1 MYVDLT
7 DIKEAPLNLK
17 KSLLASCVVLAS
29 LNVYSQT
36 LEQAVAITLAT
47 NPEIKSTYN
56 EFQSAVK
63 QADASTG
70 AYLPSLDLD
79 AGIGY
84 EGINP
89 AESTGR
95 QDSDLTRKEA
105 TLSLT
110 QLLWDGNATL
120 NDMDRTAAEAES
132 IRFQLLSDAADL
144 ALQVTQVYLDAVKA
158 TEILA
163 LSESNLAVHKEI
175 YRDIQRRADSGIG
188 STADVSQVEARIAK
202 AHGNLLAAQNN
213 LIDTHT
219 QFRRLVGQEPLGL
232 IYPRADET
240 KLPLS
245 LSDALVVAYD
255 NHPVI
260 KVSQVDVDSA
270 RFQYKQSKGNYYPT
284 LSIEASQTWRD
295 DAGGDRGSSDET
307 LAMLR
312 MRYNLFNGGSDRDLS
327 ERAAY
332 QLNQAKDLR
341 DNAFRQVEESLRLS
355 WSALDLTLQQK
366 NFLADHV
373 DSASET
379 VIAYE
384 KQYRI
389 GQRTLLDLLNT
400 ENELFEARKD
410 YLDAHYAEQ
419 YAKYRVM
426 NATGN
431 LLDALLVDTPK
442 EWTVRVEY

>member
-1 MYVDLT
+1 MST
-7 DIKEAPLNLK
+7 IKFAPIVA
-17 KSLLASCVVLAS
+17 LLAVCHGYAVG
-29 LNVYSQT
+29 QT
-36 LEQAVAITLAT
+36 LEQAVALTLAN
-47 NPEIKSTYN
+47 NPEIKSSFN
-56 EFQSAVK
+56 EYRSAVK
-63 QADASTG
+63 QADASEG

-89 AESTGR
+89 ADSTG
-95 QDSDLTRKEA
+95 QDDTDLTRKEA

-120 NDMDRTAAEAES
+120 NDMSRTAAEAES
-132 IRFQLLSDAADL
+132 IRLQLLADASDI
-144 ALQVTQVYLDAVKA
+144 ALQVTNIYLESIKA
-158 TEILA
+158 TEVLT
-163 LSESNLAVHKEI
+163 LSENNLAVHKDI
-175 YRDIQRRADSGIG
+175 YRDIKRRAESGIG
-188 STADVSQVEARIAK
+188 STADVSQVEARLAK

-219 QFRRLVGQEPLGL
+219 QFRRLVGQQPLGL
-232 IYPRADET
+232 IYPRADES
-240 KLPLS
+240 KLPITLE
-245 LSDALVVAYD
+245 DAISIAFER
-255 NHPVI
+255 HPVI
-260 KVSQVDVDSA
+260 QVSKADVDSA
-270 RFQYKQSKGNYYPT
+270 RYQYKQSKGNYYPT
-284 LSIEASQTWRD
+284 LSVEASQTWRD
-295 DAGGDRGSSDET
+295 DAGGDVGSSNES

-312 MRYNLFNGGSDRDLS
+312 LRYNLFNGGSDSDLS

-332 QLNQAKDLR
+332 QLNKAKDLR
-341 DNAFRQVEESLRLS
+341 DNSYRQVEESLRLS

-373 DSASET
+373 DSASAT

-389 GQRTLLDLLNT
+389 GQRALLDLLNT

-410 YLDAHYAEQ
+410 YLDAHYSEQ

-431 LLDALLVDTPK
+431 LLNALLVDIPK
-442 EWTVRVEY
+442 EWTEKVEY

>member
-1 MYVDLT
+1 M
-7 DIKEAPLNLK
+7 KWKHPL
-17 KSLLASCVVLAS
+17 LLSCAVVLTPHSSA
-29 LNVYSQT
+29 QT

-47 NPEIKSTYN
+47 NPEIKGIFNDYVSSLK
-56 EFQSAVK
+56 EH
-63 QADASTG
+63 DASNG
-70 AYLPSLDLD
+70 AYLPQIDVD

-84 EGINP
+84 EGIDPP
-89 AESTGR
+89 AVTGR
-95 QDSDLTRKEA
+95 DDTDLTRKEA
-105 TLSLT
+105 SVSLT
-110 QLLWDGNATL
+110 QLIWDGSSTWH
-120 NDMDRTAAEAES
+120 DMARTAAEAES
-132 IRFQLLSDAADL
+132 VRWQIFADASDI
-144 ALQVTQVYLDAVKA
+144 ALRVTEIYLEAVKA

-163 LSESNLAVHKEI
+163 LSESNVAVHKDI
-175 YRDIQRRADSGIG
+175 YRDIKRRAESGIG
-188 STADVSQVEARIAK
+188 STADLSQVEARIAK

-213 LIDTHT
+213 LFDTHT

-232 IYPRADET
+232 IYPRADES

-245 LSDALVVAYD
+245 LTDAISDAYD
-255 NHPVI
+255 NHTVI
-260 KVSQVDVDSA
+260 RIANTDVDSA
-270 RFQYKQSKGNYYPT
+270 RFQYKQSKSTFFPT
-284 LSIEASQTWRD
+284 FSIEASQTWRD
-295 DAGGDRGSSDET
+295 DAGGDEGRGDET

-312 MRYNLFNGGSDRDLS
+312 MRFNLYNGGSDNAMSD
-327 ERAAY
+327 RAAY
-332 QLNQAKDLR
+332 QLNKSKDLR
-341 DNAFRQVEESLRLS
+341 DNAYRQVEESLRLS

-366 NFLADHV
+366 NFLSDHV

-384 KQYRI
+384 KQYQI

-431 LLDALLVDTPK
+431 LLDALLVDIPE
-442 EWTVRVEY
+442 EWTERVEY

>member
-1 MYVDLT
+1 M
-7 DIKEAPLNLK
+7 IA
-17 KSLLASCVVLAS
+17 SCIALASFNS
-29 LNVYSQT
+29 HSQT

-47 NPEIKSTYN
+47 NPEIKAVFN
-56 EFQSAVK
+56 EFKSAVK
-63 QADASTG
+63 QNSAAEG
-70 AYLPSLDLD
+70 AYLPSIDLD

-84 EGINP
+84 ERISP
-89 AESTGR
+89 ADSTGR
-95 QDSDLTRKEA
+95 DTTNLTRKEA
-105 TLSLT
+105 TVSLT
-110 QLLWDGNATL
+110 QLIWDGSATL

-132 IRFQLLSDAADL
+132 IRLQLLSDASDM
-144 ALQVTQVYLDAVKA
+144 ALKVTDVYLDAVKA
-158 TEILA
+158 TEVLA

-175 YRDIQRRADSGIG
+175 YRDIKRRAESGIG

-219 QFRRLVGQEPLGL
+219 QFKRLVGQDPLGL
-232 IYPRADET
+232 IYPRADES

-245 LSDALVVAYD
+245 LTDAIIQAND

-260 KVSQVDVDSA
+260 KLSMIDVDAA
-270 RFQYKQSKGNYYPT
+270 RFQYKQSKGSFYPT
-284 LSIEASQTWRD
+284 FSIEASQTWRD
-295 DAGGDRGSSDET
+295 DAGGDEGRSEET
-307 LAMLR
+307 LAMIR
-312 MRYNLFNGGSDRDLS
+312 MRYNLFNGGSDSDLS

-332 QLNQAKDLR
+332 QLNKAKDLR
-341 DNAFRQVEESLRLS
+341 DDAYRQVEEGLRLS

-373 DSASET
+373 DSAAET
-379 VIAYE
+379 VISYE

-426 NATGN
+426 NATGI

-442 EWTVRVEY
+442 EWNERVEY

>member
-1 MYVDLT
+1 MKLFKLSIICCFMT
-7 DIKEAPLNLK
+7 GAP
-17 KSLLASCVVLAS
+17 A
-29 LNVYSQT
+29 YSQT

-47 NPEIKSTYN
+47 NPEIKSIFN
-56 EFQSAVK
+56 EFVSVK
-63 QADASTG
+63 KQNDASGG
-70 AYLPSLDLD
+70 AYLPSIDLD

-89 AESTGR
+89 APNNGPDT
-95 QDSDLTRKEA
+95 DLTRKEA
-105 TLSLT
+105 TISLT
-110 QLLWDGNATL
+110 QLIWDGSATL
-120 NDMDRTAAEAES
+120 YDMDRTAAEAES
-132 IRFQLLSDAADL
+132 VRFQLIADAEDK
-144 ALQVTQVYLDAVKA
+144 ALEVTQIYLDAVKA
-158 TEILA
+158 TEVLA
-163 LSESNLAVHKEI
+163 LSESNLAVHKKI
-175 YRDIQRRADSGIG
+175 YKDIKRRAESGIG

-213 LIDTHT
+213 LVDTHT
-219 QFRRLVGQEPLGL
+219 QFRRVVGQEPLGL
-232 IYPRADET
+232 IYPRADIS

-245 LSDALVVAYD
+245 LNDAIVYAFD

-260 KVSQVDVDSA
+260 KISAADVDSA
-270 RFQYKQSKGNYYPT
+270 HFQYKQSKGVNYPT
-284 LSIEASQTWRD
+284 FSIEASQTWRD
-295 DAGGDRGSSDET
+295 DASGDEGSSDET

-312 MRYNLFNGGSDRDLS
+312 MRYNLYNGGSDSDRT
-327 ERAAY
+327 EAAAY
-332 QLNQAKDLR
+332 QLNKSKDLR
-341 DNAFRQVEESLRLS
+341 DRAYRQVEEGLRLS

-366 NFLADHV
+366 NFLSDHV

-419 YAKYRVM
+419 YAKYRVL
-426 NATGN
+426 NATGS
-431 LLDALLVDTPK
+431 LLNALLVDIPE
-442 EWTVRVEY
+442 EWTQPVEY

>member
-1 MYVDLT
+1 M
-7 DIKEAPLNLK
+7 NLK
-17 KSLLASCVVLAS
+17 KSFMATCAVVFSFATQ
-29 LNVYSQT
+29 SQT
-36 LEQAVAITLAT
+36 LEQAVAITIAT
-47 NPEIKSTYN
+47 NPEIKSSYN
-56 EFQSAVK
+56 EYQSAVK
-63 QADASTG
+63 QNDASVG

-84 EGINP
+84 EGIDP

-95 QDSDLTRKEA
+95 PDTDLTRKEA

-110 QLLWDGNATL
+110 QLIWDGNATL
-120 NDMDRTAAEAES
+120 NDIDRTSAEAES
-132 IRFQLLSDAADL
+132 LRWQLLANASDL
-144 ALQVTQVYLDAVKA
+144 ALQVTQIYLDAVKA
-158 TEILA
+158 TEVLA
-163 LSESNLAVHKEI
+163 LSESNLAVHKKI

-213 LIDTHT
+213 LVDTHT
-219 QFRRLVGQEPLGL
+219 QFRRVVGQEPLGL

-245 LSDALVVAYD
+245 LTDALVQAFDV
-255 NHPVI
+255 HPVI
-260 KVSQVDVDSA
+260 KVSIVDVDSA

-295 DAGGDRGSSDET
+295 DAGGDEGRSDET

-312 MRYNLFNGGSDRDLS
+312 MRYNLYNGGSDSDLS

-341 DNAFRQVEESLRLS
+341 DNAYRQVEEGLRLS

-431 LLDALLVDTPK
+431 LLDALLVDTPQ
-442 EWTVRVEY
+442 EWNERVEY

>member
-1 MYVDLT
+1 MRITTTILVG
-7 DIKEAPLNLK
+7 
-17 KSLLASCVVLAS
+17 SLLASNYINA
-29 LNVYSQT
+29 QT
-36 LEQAVAITLAT
+36 LEQAVALTLES
-47 NPEIKSTYN
+47 NPEIKQAYN
-56 EFQSAVK
+56 EYQSAVK
-63 QADASTG
+63 EHDASGG
-70 AYLPSLDLD
+70 AYLPSIDFD

-84 EGINP
+84 EGIDP
-89 AESTGR
+89 ADSTGR
-95 QDSDLTRKEA
+95 EDTDLTRKEA

-110 QLLWDGNATL
+110 QLLWDGNATI
-120 NDMDRTAAEAES
+120 NDISRTGADAES
-132 IRFQLLSDAADL
+132 IRLQLISDASDM

-158 TEILA
+158 YEVLA

-175 YRDIQRRADSGIG
+175 YRDIKKRADSGIG
-188 STADVSQVEARIAK
+188 STADVTQVEARIAK

-213 LIDTHT
+213 MIDTHT

-232 IYPRADET
+232 IYPRADIT

-245 LSDALVVAYD
+245 LSEAIDEAYD
-255 NHPVI
+255 KHPVI
-260 KVSQVDVDSA
+260 KIAKVDVESA
-270 RFQYKQSKGNYYPT
+270 RYQYKQSKGNYYPT
-284 LSIEASQTWRD
+284 ISIEASQSWRD
-295 DAGGDRGSSDET
+295 DAGGDEGRSDET

-312 MRYNLFNGGSDRDLS
+312 LRYNLYNGGSDQDLS

-332 QLNQAKDLR
+332 QLNKAKDLR
-341 DNAFRQVEESLRLS
+341 DNTYRQVEESLRLS

-389 GQRTLLDLLNT
+389 GKRTLLDLLNT
-400 ENELFEARKD
+400 ENELFQARKD

-431 LLDALLVDTPK
+431 LLDALLIEVPN
-442 EWTVRVEY
+442 EWTEKVDY

>member
-1 MYVDLT
+1 MRITTTILVGSLFASSY
-7 DIKEAPLNLK
+7 LN
-17 KSLLASCVVLAS
+17 A
-29 LNVYSQT
+29 QT
-36 LEQAVAITLAT
+36 LEQAVAITLKN
-47 NPEIKSTYN
+47 NPEIKQAYN
-56 EFQSAVK
+56 EYQSAVK
-63 QADASTG
+63 EHDASGG
-70 AYLPSLDLD
+70 AYLPSIDLD

-84 EGINP
+84 EGIDP
-89 AESTGR
+89 ADSTGR
-95 QDSDLTRKEA
+95 EDTDLTRKEA

-110 QLLWDGNATL
+110 QLLWDGNATI
-120 NDMDRTAAEAES
+120 NDMSRTGADAES
-132 IRFQLLSDAADL
+132 IRLQLLSDASDM

-158 TEILA
+158 TEVLA

-175 YRDIQRRADSGIG
+175 YRDIKKRADSGIG
-188 STADVSQVEARIAK
+188 STADVTQVEARIAK

-213 LIDTHT
+213 MIDTHT

-232 IYPRADET
+232 IYPRADAS

-245 LSDALVVAYD
+245 LPEALDEAYD
-255 NHPVI
+255 KHPVI
-260 KVSQVDVDSA
+260 KIAKVDVDSA
-270 RFQYKQSKGNYYPT
+270 RYQYKQSKGNYYPT
-284 LSIEASQTWRD
+284 ISIEASQSWRD
-295 DAGGDRGSSDET
+295 DAGGDEGRSDET

-312 MRYNLFNGGSDRDLS
+312 LRYNLYNGGSDQDLS

-332 QLNQAKDLR
+332 QLNKAKDLR
-341 DNAFRQVEESLRLS
+341 DNTYRQVEESLRLS

-389 GQRTLLDLLNT
+389 GKRTLLDLLNT
-400 ENELFEARKD
+400 ENELFQARKD

-431 LLDALLVDTPK
+431 LLDSLLIEIPN
-442 EWTVRVEY
+442 EWTEKVDY

>member
-1 MYVDLT
+1 MNW
-7 DIKEAPLNLK
+7 KKNLIV
-17 KSLLASCVVLAS
+17 SCILCFSAASSA
-29 LNVYSQT
+29 QT
-36 LEQAVAITLAT
+36 LEQSVAITLAT
-47 NPEIKSTYN
+47 NPEIRAVFN

-63 QADASTG
+63 QNSAAGG
-70 AYLPSLDLD
+70 AYLPSIDLD

-84 EGINP
+84 ERINP
-89 AESTGR
+89 ADSTGR
-95 QDSDLTRKEA
+95 DTTNLTRKEA
-105 TLSLT
+105 TVSLT
-110 QLLWDGNATL
+110 QLLWDGSATL

-132 IRFQLLSDAADL
+132 IRLQLLADASDL
-144 ALQVTQVYLDAVKA
+144 ALKVTSIYLEAVKA

-175 YRDIQRRADSGIG
+175 YKDIRRRAESGIG

-219 QFRRLVGQEPLGL
+219 QFKRVVGQDPLGL
-232 IYPRADET
+232 IYPRADED

-245 LSDALVVAYD
+245 LTDAIVQAYD
-255 NHPVI
+255 QHPII
-260 KVSQVDVDSA
+260 KLSMIDVDAA
-270 RFQYKQSKGNYYPT
+270 RFQYKQSKGSFYPT
-284 LSIEASQTWRD
+284 FSIEASQTWRD
-295 DAGGDRGSSDET
+295 DAGGDEGRGEET

-312 MRYNLFNGGSDRDLS
+312 MRYNIYNGGSDSDLS

-332 QLNQAKDLR
+332 QLNKAKDLR
-341 DNAFRQVEESLRLS
+341 DDAYRQVEESLRLS

-373 DSASET
+373 DSAAET
-379 VIAYE
+379 VISYE

-426 NATGN
+426 NTTGI

-442 EWTVRVEY
+442 EWTQRVEY

>member
-1 MYVDLT
+1 M
-7 DIKEAPLNLK
+7 I
-17 KSLLASCVVLAS
+17 ASCVALAS
-29 LNVYSQT
+29 FNSHSQT

-47 NPEIKSTYN
+47 NPEIKAVFN
-56 EFQSAVK
+56 EFKSAVK
-63 QADASTG
+63 QNSAAEG
-70 AYLPSLDLD
+70 AYLPSIDLD

-84 EGINP
+84 ERISP
-89 AESTGR
+89 ADSTGR
-95 QDSDLTRKEA
+95 DTTNLTRKEA
-105 TLSLT
+105 TVSLT
-110 QLLWDGNATL
+110 QLIWDGSATL

-132 IRFQLLSDAADL
+132 IRLQLLSDASDM
-144 ALQVTQVYLDAVKA
+144 ALKVTDVYLDAVKA
-158 TEILA
+158 TEVLA

-175 YRDIQRRADSGIG
+175 YRDIKRRAESGIG

-219 QFRRLVGQEPLGL
+219 QFKRLVGQDPLGL
-232 IYPRADET
+232 IYPRADES

-245 LSDALVVAYD
+245 LTDAIIQANG

-260 KVSQVDVDSA
+260 KLSMIDVDAA
-270 RFQYKQSKGNYYPT
+270 RFQYKQSKGSFYPT
-284 LSIEASQTWRD
+284 FSIEASQTWRD
-295 DAGGDRGSSDET
+295 DAGGDEGRSEET
-307 LAMLR
+307 LAMIR
-312 MRYNLFNGGSDRDLS
+312 MRYNLFNGGSDSDLS

-332 QLNQAKDLR
+332 QLNKAKDLR
-341 DNAFRQVEESLRLS
+341 DDAYRQVEEGLRLS

-373 DSASET
+373 DSAAET
-379 VIAYE
+379 VISYE

-426 NATGN
+426 NATGI

-442 EWTVRVEY
+442 EWNERVEY